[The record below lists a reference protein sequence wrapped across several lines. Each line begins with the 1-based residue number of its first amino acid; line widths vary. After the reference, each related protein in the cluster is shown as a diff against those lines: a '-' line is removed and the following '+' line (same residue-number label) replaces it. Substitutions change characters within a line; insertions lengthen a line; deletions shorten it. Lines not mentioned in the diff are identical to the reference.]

1 MDTVKLINIVGFQ
14 AGWWSCVLG
23 AQKGLPYMGPVVMC
37 VFLIYHYFWGSREL
51 KEFVLIIIFAVV
63 GTLIDTGL
71 ASSGA
76 FTYQGGY
83 APNVVLAPLW
93 ITAMWCGFVATVN
106 HSMSWLKGRPFLA
119 VMAGTIF
126 GPLAY
131 IAGEGFNA
139 IIFNLPLL
147 HSCVILALVWGI
159 SIPII
164 YTVNRL
170 LGLE

>member
-1 MDTVKLINIVGFQ
+1 MDTVKLINILGFR

-23 AQKGLPYMGPVVMC
+23 AQKGLPYMGPVVMG

-71 ASSGA
+71 PLSGA

-83 APNVVLAPLW
+83 APDVVLAPLW

-106 HSMSWLKGRPFLA
+106 HSMPWLKGRPFLA
-119 VMAGTIF
+119 AWPVRYLGH
-126 GPLAY
+126 GPILQAKV
-131 IAGEGFNA
+131 
-139 IIFNLPLL
+139 LTLL
-147 HSCVILALVWGI
+147 FLIYLCFFSRVILAW
-159 SIPII
+159 
-164 YTVNRL
+164 
-170 LGLE
+170 LGNIHTSYNCEQV